1 MIKYN
6 KDAKEAL
13 KQGVNMLADAVK
25 VTLGPNGRNVIL
37 HNEEGE
43 PYVTKDGVSVAKKI
57 TSDDPFVEAGIKLV
71 REAASK
77 TAEMAGDGTTTST
90 ILAQYMIN
98 EGFQVL
104 EEHPEY
110 SVKELKRGMD
120 YACQYVISHIK
131 KHKVKKK
138 DIINIAT
145 VSANGDKELG
155 SLVASAFD
163 IVGNDGLVL
172 FEESPD
178 YDTYVESIEG
188 MQIKNG
194 YISSAFV
201 TEPKK
206 QLCYYENALVLL
218 INNTLT
224 SLESIRGILQKVIK
238 KAPLLIIADDFSPAV
253 LKDIII
259 NNRKAGARILPI
271 KTYGFGN
278 GKYECLMD
286 IQAVTGAY
294 VYSELNEIDDNIQS
308 LGVCS
313 KVIASMT
320 DTTIVKSDMLNETLL
335 NQRIDDLKGRI
346 KEEKNKNNIRVLK
359 EHLARLIGKKA
370 VIYVGGTTEVEAK
383 EKYDRVEDAVC
394 AVKAALDEG
403 YVVGGGTALYDVWV
417 QEFNNLTDI
426 EVNPSFF
433 EGMVLILKSLVI
445 PFIVLCEN
453 SGFDYADTAAKIGKI
468 DRTKSCIDF
477 NTGEVCD
484 AIVNGIID
492 PFKVERCALENA
504 VSVASMILTTE
515 CIVPPLYGDKFM

>member
-6 KDAKEAL
+6 KDAKEVL

-57 TSDDPFVEAGIKLV
+57 TSDNDPFVEAGIKLV

-138 DIINIAT
+138 DIVNIAT

-206 QLCYYENALVLL
+206 QICYYENALVLL

-238 KAPLLIIADDFSPAV
+238 KAPLLSCC
-253 LKDIII
+253 
-259 NNRKAGARILPI
+259 I
-271 KTYGFGN
+271 KG
-278 GKYECLMD
+278 
-286 IQAVTGAY
+286 
-294 VYSELNEIDDNIQS
+294 YS
-308 LGVCS
+308 
-313 KVIASMT
+313 
-320 DTTIVKSDMLNETLL
+320 
-335 NQRIDDLKGRI
+335 NQ
-346 KEEKNKNNIRVLK
+346 
-359 EHLARLIGKKA
+359 
-370 VIYVGGTTEVEAK
+370 
-383 EKYDRVEDAVC
+383 
-394 AVKAALDEG
+394 
-403 YVVGGGTALYDVWV
+403 
-417 QEFNNLTDI
+417 
-426 EVNPSFF
+426 
-433 EGMVLILKSLVI
+433 
-445 PFIVLCEN
+445 
-453 SGFDYADTAAKIGKI
+453 
-468 DRTKSCIDF
+468 
-477 NTGEVCD
+477 
-484 AIVNGIID
+484 
-492 PFKVERCALENA
+492 
-504 VSVASMILTTE
+504 
-515 CIVPPLYGDKFM
+515 